1 MEPESLYNLL
11 QLPGRVNQAAGVTLS
26 QGAVPAGDGGRI
38 CIVRTEQAVLGTA
51 LLC

>member
-1 MEPESLYNLL
+1 MEPESLYN
-11 QLPGRVNQAAGVTLS
+11 RVDQAAGGTLS
-26 QGAVPAGDGGRI
+26 QGTVPAGDGGGI